1 MAQMDN
7 LAGVQAFVETA
18 RHMNFTEAAR
28 TLGVTKSA
36 VGKSVSRL
44 EARLGAK
51 LIHRSTRRLVLTAD
65 GEAYLAVARRA
76 LEEIGAAET
85 FLSSGN
91 HDISGRLRIDAPAAW
106 GRQVLLPVLV
116 EITREHPGLHLS
128 LSFADRIIDPIE
140 ERVDLVIR
148 FGETPDTAGLISR
161 KLAEQRAPL
170 VAAPDYIAR
179 RGAPATPEEL
189 HQHDCITVVRRD
201 APIGYRIARGDR
213 PAERL
218 SVLPT
223 HEIGDGAAMVEAAI
237 AGLGIAQMPLSLVAR
252 ALAEGRLVEVLPAYG
267 TAPVGIYA
275 LWPET
280 RHLLARVRHV
290 VDVLVDK
297 GQQGAL

>member
-1 MAQMDN
+1 MAQIDH

-18 RHMNFTEAAR
+18 RHLNFTEAAR

-44 EARLGAK
+44 EARLGTQ
-51 LIHRSTRRLVLTAD
+51 LIRRSTRRLVLTAD

-85 FLSSGN
+85 FLASGN
-91 HDISGRLRIDAPAAW
+91 RDVAGRLRVDAPAAW
-106 GRQVLLPVLV
+106 GRQVLLPILV
-116 EITREHPGLHLS
+116 DITREHPGLHLS
-128 LSFADRIIDPIE
+128 LSFTDRIIDPIE

-148 FGETPDTAGLISR
+148 FGETPDTGGLITR

-170 VAAPDYIAR
+170 VAAPGYISR
-179 RGAPATPEEL
+179 KGVPATPEDL
-189 HQHDCITVVRRD
+189 HHHDCITGVRRD
-201 APIGYRIARGDR
+201 APTGYRIVRGTGT
-213 PAERL
+213 PERL
-218 SVLPT
+218 HVLAT
-223 HEIGDGAAMVEAAI
+223 HEIGDGAAVVEAAI
-237 AGLGIAQMPLSLVAR
+237 AGLGIAQMPLSLVAQP
-252 ALAEGRLVEVLPAYG
+252 LADGRLVEVLPDYG

-290 VDVLVDK
+290 VDVLAK
-297 GQQGAL
+297 HGQQGTL